1 MTAAVTKGT
10 GWLTRER
17 GLAIAFVA
25 LCGVI
30 AWLGWVV
37 IHPMVGPLTWGLALA
52 VLAMPLHR
60 WLARTLKREALAA
73 ALTTLLVAVALAVP
87 AGFAAREVAQEA
99 AGAASKVQKAVKD
112 KSWREIVDR
121 NPGLK
126 AVTNLLGNVI
136 DPQEQLDKLAERVPA
151 ALYKIVSGS
160 LGLAAGVAVAHLLLF
175 FFLCDRVRML
185 GGLRRLL
192 PLSTGES
199 DGLFKCVADTI
210 HAVLYGTLAVALVQ
224 GAMGALMFWW
234 LDLPAPLLWGC
245 AMAAL
250 AIVPVIG
257 TALIWGPA
265 AILLLMQGDPGKAL
279 ILVAWGG
286 IVIGLVDNLLQPLIV
301 KDRMHL
307 HFVPVFLSMLG
318 GLYAFGASGVILGP
332 VLLSVAVAL
341 INIARQR
348 TGAEVL

>member
-1 MTAAVTKGT
+1 MTVARAKGL

-17 GLAIAFVA
+17 GQALAFVA
-25 LCGVI
+25 LSGVI
-30 AWLGWVV
+30 AWLSWVV

-60 WLARTLKREALAA
+60 WLARRLKRDALAA
-73 ALTTLLVAVALAVP
+73 GLTTLLVAVVLAVP
-87 AGFAAREVAQEA
+87 AGFATREVAQEA
-99 AGAASKVQKAVKD
+99 AGAAAKVQKAVKD
-112 KSWREIVDR
+112 KSWREVVDR

-126 AVTNLLGNVI
+126 SVTDLLGNVL
-136 DPQEQLDKLAERVPA
+136 DPQEQLDKLSERVPA
-151 ALYKIVSGS
+151 ALYKIFSGA
-160 LGLAAGVAVAHLLLF
+160 LGLAAGVAIAHLLLF
-175 FFLCDRVRML
+175 FFLCDRTRML
-185 GGLRRLL
+185 SGMRRLL
-192 PLSTGES
+192 PLATEEA

-234 LDLPAPLLWGC
+234 LDLPAPILWGC

-265 AILLLMQGDPGKAL
+265 AIFLLMQGDPGKAL

-286 IVIGLVDNLLQPLIV
+286 IVIGLVDNLLQPYIV
-301 KDRMHL
+301 KDRMHI